1 MSDRNNL
8 PVPYMARSHAYY
20 AAQGFDQAY
29 RYAHHEDAP
38 FAPLLKPLAEC
49 TVGVITTASTHY
61 RASLEPREVNSG
73 DVDPGP
79 QRLYADDLSWDK
91 EATHLED
98 LHSYFPLA
106 LLNIHVAKGTI
117 GGVAP
122 RFHCAPTEYSHR
134 STIEHDAPEIHMR
147 LVEDGADVALLVPL

>member
-1 MSDRNNL
+1 
-8 PVPYMARSHAYY
+8 MARSHAYY

-38 FAPLLKPLAEC
+38 FAHLQKPLAEC
-49 TVGVITTASTHY
+49 TVGVITTASTHD

-98 LHSYFPLA
+98 LHGYS
-106 LLNIHVAKGTI
+106 V
-117 GGVAP
+117 
-122 RFHCAPTEYSHR
+122 APTEYSHR
-134 STIEHDAPEIHMR
+134 STIEHDAPEIHLR

>member
-1 MSDRNNL
+1 MNDQTNQ

-20 AAQGFDQAY
+20 AAQGFDTAY
-29 RYAHHEDAP
+29 RYAHYEAAP
-38 FAPLLKPLAEC
+38 FAPLPKPLAEC
-49 TVGVITTASTHY
+49 TVGIVTTASTHH
-61 RASLEPREVNSG
+61 RASLEPRKVNSG
-73 DVDPGP
+73 DIDPAP

-106 LLNIHVAKGTI
+106 LLNKHVAGGTI

-134 STIEHDAPEIHMR
+134 STIEHDAPEIHAR
-147 LVEDGADVALLVPL
+147 LVEDGADIALLVPL